1 MKINSKWLMVSSAV
15 VLGVFGLL
23 TSFFAKELLLHTKV
37 TSGGAGEM
45 FMQFLAAGMLGFAF
59 MNWTGRNAVLGGIYG
74 RPIIMGNLI
83 HFSLVLIAMVKML
96 IAKPDLPGMWV
107 LAGIYLIFT
116 LGFLNAMLFH
126 PAGKTGQEQGG

>member
-1 MKINSKWLMVSSAV
+1 MNINSKWLMIASAL
-15 VLGVFGLL
+15 VLGVFGVL

-37 TSGGAGEM
+37 TSQGAGEM

-59 MNWTGRNAVLGGIYG
+59 MNWTARNAVLGGIYG
-74 RPIIMGNLI
+74 RPIIIGNLI
-83 HFSLVLIAMVKML
+83 HFALVLIAMIKMI

-126 PAGKTGQEQGG
+126 PATAAKKEKS